1 MQEPSYE
8 ALLGMIQGERCLSSD
23 GGIREAEGWVDLGCS
38 LKEELI
44 RRVKEEL
51 ISMVAEGKSGTQ
63 VDSSIF
69 GIIEV

>member
-8 ALLGMIQGERCLSSD
+8 ALLGMIQGEGCLSSD

>member
-1 MQEPSYE
+1 MQEPGYE

-44 RRVKEEL
+44 RHVKEEL
-51 ISMVAEGKSGTQ
+51 SMVAEGKSGTQ